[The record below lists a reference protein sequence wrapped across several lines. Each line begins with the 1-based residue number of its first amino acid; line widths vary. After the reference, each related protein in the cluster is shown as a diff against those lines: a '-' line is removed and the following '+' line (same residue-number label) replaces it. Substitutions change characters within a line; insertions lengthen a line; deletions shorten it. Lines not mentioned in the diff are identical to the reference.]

1 MSGLVVQVTK
11 EEFHQRLL
19 RAAET
24 SPRLYSQ
31 FRAAVATKLSGAT
44 EEAQVVADGDAS
56 EHSDQV
62 FAEAVDGDSGTE
74 QQDAATQIQAVQR
87 GNAAR
92 ADAQRRSA
100 RRGSFASACS
110 GTSSFDELPAS
121 ATSTDADNSSN
132 EEVDGNADSA
142 EVACEVVVEADA
154 VELIEEP
161 VSRAESD
168 AFFELY
174 DTDGSGAVEMEEL
187 LEMVASFKQV
197 DSGTLNQAKIKQV
210 WDADGDGTVRCVG
223 VLCELVE

>member
-1 MSGLVVQVTK
+1 MLPAQQ
-11 EEFHQRLL
+11 EQRWIDHWS
-19 RAAET
+19 ACN
-24 SPRLYSQ
+24 
-31 FRAAVATKLSGAT
+31 ATTQPFS
-44 EEAQVVADGDAS
+44 
-56 EHSDQV
+56 
-62 FAEAVDGDSGTE
+62 E
-74 QQDAATQIQAVQR
+74 QQQQPGGLPPNVHLSTSQSLEQTSDEPEISKPAHRFNIR
-87 GNAAR
+87 NLK
-92 ADAQRRSA
+92 SA
-100 RRGSFASACS
+100 KLHGVCKERTA
-110 GTSSFDELPAS
+110 PKVVK
-121 ATSTDADNSSN
+121 TSTDADHSSN
-132 EEVDGNADSA
+132 EAVAVDGNADRA

-223 VLCELVE
+223 VLCEVVE